1 MVDLQNPQAVVVV
14 GMHLRLQADQ
24 LLARRTAAEVLADV
38 RVAEVR
44 RNRIVDRA
52 AERDRKH
59 NPIVDRVEARSKL
72 TEPDKAERAE
82 LAQVKQAIGP
92 EPVERTEAV
101 PDKPATAR
109 TIARLEITPTTEAV
123 RRTTTVADRQPETTE
138 AERRTATVLE
148 QAAQAIK
155 ARRPATEVQ
164 AEQEIVPASPPEPAM
179 SR

>member
-14 GMHLRLQADQ
+14 GMHLRLRADQ
-24 LLARRTAAEVLADV
+24 LLARRTAAEVLADG
-38 RVAEVR
+38 RAAEVR
-44 RNRIVDRA
+44 RSLIVDRA

-59 NPIVDRVEARSKL
+59 NRIVDRVEARSKL

-92 EPVERTEAV
+92 EQVERAEAV

-109 TIARLEITPTTEAV
+109 TIAKQIAPTTEAV

-164 AEQEIVPASPPEPAM
+164 AEQEIVPVSPPEPAM